1 MAGIWDYI
9 KDIFKEAEESSPSN
23 PAIHALIERSK
34 EEQDRY
40 TQWLESLI
48 KRRLVDWL
56 DNQYAVYR
64 VSPDDIDEAMDFLHT
79 PSSKGFV
86 IHFFKTNYN
95 RQEVTHF
102 FDFLKDQMRQLNYKL
117 QISDTR
123 TYNRKEWVETVERHY
138 LKPRPSFEKGK
149 KIDQRFGNVTIE
161 LVLRNDQVYQLK
173 MQATSYQDHLY
184 DEAEEFKDLMQAILS

>member
-9 KDIFKEAEESSPSN
+9 KNIFKEAEESSPSN
-23 PAIHALIERSK
+23 PAIHEVIERSD
-34 EEQDRY
+34 EERVQY
-40 TQWLESLI
+40 EQWQGSLV

-56 DNQYAVYR
+56 DNQYAIYR
-64 VSPDDIDEAMDFLHT
+64 VTPHDIDEAMDFLNT
-79 PSSKGFV
+79 PSAKGFV

-102 FDFLKDQMRQLNYKL
+102 FDFLKDQMKALDYKV

-123 TYNRKEWVETVERHY
+123 TYNRKDWVETVERHY
-138 LKPRPSFEKGK
+138 LKPRPQFEKGK

-161 LVLRNDQVYQLK
+161 LVMRNDQVYQLK
-173 MQATSYQDHLY
+173 LQATSYRDHLY
-184 DEAEEFKDLMQAILS
+184 REAEEFRDLMQAILQ